1 MGAFRT
7 VIGYNSQQFENG
19 STEPNRY
26 LILDIQG
33 DKQINA
39 SATIAQQP
47 LQDGDTMSDHMYR
60 NPVTLNISGSFGI
73 NGKNWNDDSYDF
85 MEKGDRLTN
94 IQEVFENILNNG
106 FLCTL
111 TTINEDDYVTSN
123 GRFTGQIKS
132 NAKNRFKIRKN
143 MALRSIDWV
152 ERQNT
157 ITFTFQFSE
166 VIMVE
171 AQEFEELTD
180 EERMDLGL
188 PKVTSPV
195 GSSLGTILADT
206 GKLPEIIIRA
216 LWDNGYIEQPFFQ
229 ALAEVADAI
238 VGLTMAAAVLAVG
251 LAVAAITA
259 TKAILAVAAVVTAA
273 SAAGTTATA
282 SSILGAIAGST
293 SAVFPVGT
301 IIVAVVAVVAA
312 IAVAIWSF
320 FNIAERHRQQE
331 KRRKAFKLIN
341 GSPEQDG
348 IRLKNLI
355 DDIEVALNNVKTSI
369 TIYSISGEYEQ
380 QVILNMGGDYYII
393 NFVKNNVGEY
403 AWTATVEDLDG
414 NPLDTVQHSWCPV
427 ANFTDLNRNQN
438 LWFKDKSKQYE
449 VYLVNP
455 SLSDLANKTA
465 EEVKNAKS
473 KLEGYSIW
481 VSKGDISPQV
491 KKVLK
496 AIDDAIIARGFD

>member
-1 MGAFRT
+1 MIPDLSIA
-7 VIGYNSQQFENG
+7 
-19 STEPNRY
+19 
-26 LILDIQG
+26 DI
-33 DKQINA
+33 
-39 SATIAQQP
+39 S
-47 LQDGDTMSDHMYR
+47 
-60 NPVTLNISGSFGI
+60 
-73 NGKNWNDDSYDF
+73 
-85 MEKGDRLTN
+85 
-94 IQEVFENILNNG
+94 
-106 FLCTL
+106 
-111 TTINEDDYVTSN
+111 
-123 GRFTGQIKS
+123 
-132 NAKNRFKIRKN
+132 
-143 MALRSIDWV
+143 
-152 ERQNT
+152 
-157 ITFTFQFSE
+157 
-166 VIMVE
+166 
-171 AQEFEELTD
+171 
-180 EERMDLGL
+180 
-188 PKVTSPV
+188 
-195 GSSLGTILADT
+195 
-206 GKLPEIIIRA
+206 KLPEIIIQA

-238 VGLTMAAAVLAVG
+238 VGLTIAAAILAVG
-251 LAVAAITA
+251 LRVAAIIA
-259 TKAILAVAAVVTAA
+259 TKAIIAVANVVMAGSVTAA
-273 SAAGTTATA
+273 K
-282 SSILGAIAGST
+282 ILGTVAGST
-293 SAVFPVGT
+293 SAIFPVGT
-301 IIVAVVAVVAA
+301 IVVAVVAVVAA
-312 IAVAIWSF
+312 IAFAIWSF

>member
-26 LILDIQG
+26 LILDVQE

-111 TTINEDDYVTSN
+111 TTISEDDYVTSN

-132 NAKNRFKIRKN
+132 DAKNRFKIRKN
-143 MALRSIDWV
+143 MALKNIDWV

-157 ITFTFQFSE
+157 VRFTFQFSE

-171 AQEFEELTD
+171 AQEFEELAD
-180 EERMDLGL
+180 EERMNLGL

-195 GSSLGTILADT
+195 GSSLGTLLADT

-216 LWDNGYIEQPFFQ
+216 LWDNGYIDQPFFQ
-229 ALAEVADAI
+229 ALAEVADTV
-238 VGLTMAAAVLAVG
+238 VGLVIGAAILVVG
-251 LAVAAITA
+251 LKVAAITA
-259 TKAILAVAAVVTAA
+259 TGAIISVAGVVAAGSANAA
-273 SAAGTTATA
+273 
-282 SSILGAIAGST
+282 SILGAVAGSV
-293 SAVFPVGT
+293 SPVFPVGT
-301 IIVAVVAVVAA
+301 IVVAVVAVVAA
-312 IAVAIWSF
+312 IAFAVWSI
-320 FNIAERHRQQE
+320 FNAAEKIRQQE
-331 KRRKAFKLIN
+331 KRRRAFKLVN

-355 DDIEVALNNVKTSI
+355 DDIEIAVNNIKTSI

-414 NPLDTVQHSWCPV
+414 NPIDTVQHSWCPV

-455 SLSDLANKTA
+455 SLSNLANKTA

-481 VSKGDISPQV
+481 VSKGDIAPQV

-496 AIDDAIIARGFD
+496 AIDDAIVARGFD